1 MRIEKKLAGM
11 LLKDGII
18 LSEEVGIVEYG
29 LENLGSSLLGMS
41 ITLLI
46 GYCFDFLWGSFL
58 LWILI
63 VPLRKNAGGFHAETK
78 ARCLLFSSAMLL
90 TSIICFGQ
98 IKWSEA
104 VYIGVAVCSFLA
116 VFFMAPVGND
126 NKHLDQAECRVYRRR
141 TRIILSLEGG
151 LFAAALAFKWEILI
165 SVVPMAFFIVGAAL
179 AAGRIKLRI
188 CRRSVS
194 STG

>member
-1 MRIEKKLAGM
+1 LRIEKKLAGI

-18 LSEEVGIVEYG
+18 SSEEVGIVEYG

-104 VYIGVAVCSFLA
+104 VYIGAAVCSFLA

-126 NKHLDQAECRVYRRR
+126 NKHLDQGH
-141 TRIILSLEGG
+141 LSLMQHQFGWRGKDEHGKNRAEKSILLQVLLGG
-151 LFAAALAFKWEILI
+151 LRNFVGTARHRQQRLSAAAL
-165 SVVPMAFFIVGAAL
+165 
-179 AAGRIKLRI
+179 
-188 CRRSVS
+188 CRY
-194 STG
+194 